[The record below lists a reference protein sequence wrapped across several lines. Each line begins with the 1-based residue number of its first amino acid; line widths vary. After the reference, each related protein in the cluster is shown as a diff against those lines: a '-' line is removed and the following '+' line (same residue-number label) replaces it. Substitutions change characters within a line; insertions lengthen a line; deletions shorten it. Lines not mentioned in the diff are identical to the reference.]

1 MRENRHRPILSVW
14 LPVCLVV
21 AGLLGTS
28 APPADAAGTW
38 LWPISGPVIRAFDP
52 PNSPYGSG
60 HRGIDIAGPAG
71 TQIVAPEAGTV
82 TFAGQ
87 VGGHLFLTLAHGGG
101 VSSTYSWLS
110 GLLVHAGDLVSRG
123 QAIAL
128 SGGCHPGDLVPCL
141 HMGVKLGVEYVN
153 PLDYLSGLDVGSFI
167 RLAPL

>member
-1 MRENRHRPILSVW
+1 MQKNRHRPVLSLW
-14 LPVCLVV
+14 FPICLVV
-21 AGLLGTS
+21 VCVLGAS
-28 APPADAAGTW
+28 APAAHAAGTW

-71 TQIVAPEAGTV
+71 ARIVAPDAGTV

-87 VGGHLFLTLAHGGG
+87 VGGGLFLTLAHGGG
-101 VSSTYSWLS
+101 LSSTYSWLS
-110 GLLVHAGDLVSRG
+110 STLVHAGDLVSRG
-123 QAIAL
+123 QPIAL

-141 HMGVKLGVEYVN
+141 HLGAMLGDEYVN
-153 PLDYLSGLDVGSFI
+153 PLDYLSGLDVSSFI